1 MFAVDT
7 SQGGSPFGSQ
17 PMLFTLGLLILLAF
31 CIPLSLKKIDEN
43 VMIQVAS
50 FLLTLVVGVEWF
62 VESTF
67 TWEKSRVQPFSVT
80 SAFGGLLGPIIL
92 NFSCTIFAP
101 TFVNYKAKD
110 VDVQRVIWTTML
122 IAVVF
127 FGVVGVFPALAF
139 DGLAVMDA
147 SSPTVN
153 VITLFTNPMVAAH
166 PIVNKAFCYMFSI
179 VMLLPAIPVSCLV
192 SQENIEQNF
201 RLSQYGGTGKWI
213 LRIVCYALPWIVSI
227 PLLTGNG
234 LATFMNWT
242 GVLCV
247 LPANFILPFLI
258 YLKCVA
264 FRKVYNEKR
273 TLTSKQTSI
282 LKNIHHHS
290 STIVSYLDSEQNFKF
305 AASKDKEP
313 FLSQFNRRKPNLPEI
328 GTGLKLIPDPTQM
341 SPTAEGGQQSVRLN
355 FDSFVRRLGFGSKQR
370 EDNEFHIPLPPLVS
384 QNTQK
389 YGTVG
394 GEDNGESTISL
405 SVESAETL
413 QVSIPAIAISSE
425 NGAGAEPGDTTDIG
439 TERGTPEEPT
449 RQASDEFWLQEAV
462 PDPLLERPETTV
474 GGASLQRLLGN
485 ATLTMQRLTTPMRKR
500 SFGTFPPHESPT
512 VNDSSMDGDEHA
524 VAIPS
529 SKPGTLIVDED
540 FTHLSVVAHDDYG
553 LLDLAGMP
561 LTGSADT
568 RRENSRLR
576 HLGTLMPIHK
586 DFVAKTA
593 FCAVPYWIPVSGPVI
608 AKVLL
613 VVSVLLVVLVVV
625 LQIVSAV
632 Q

>member
-1 MFAVDT
+1 
-7 SQGGSPFGSQ
+7 
-17 PMLFTLGLLILLAF
+17 
-31 CIPLSLKKIDEN
+31 
-43 VMIQVAS
+43 
-50 FLLTLVVGVEWF
+50 
-62 VESTF
+62 
-67 TWEKSRVQPFSVT
+67 
-80 SAFGGLLGPIIL
+80 
-92 NFSCTIFAP
+92 
-101 TFVNYKAKD
+101 AKD

-139 DGLAVMDA
+139 DGLAVTDA

-242 GVLCV
+242 G
-247 LPANFILPFLI
+247 
-258 YLKCVA
+258 
-264 FRKVYNEKR
+264 
-273 TLTSKQTSI
+273 
-282 LKNIHHHS
+282 
-290 STIVSYLDSEQNFKF
+290 F

-500 SFGTFPPHESPT
+500 SFGTFPTHESPT
-512 VNDSSMDGDEHA
+512 VNNSSMDGDEHA

-540 FTHLSVVAHDDYG
+540 FAHLSVVAHDDDG